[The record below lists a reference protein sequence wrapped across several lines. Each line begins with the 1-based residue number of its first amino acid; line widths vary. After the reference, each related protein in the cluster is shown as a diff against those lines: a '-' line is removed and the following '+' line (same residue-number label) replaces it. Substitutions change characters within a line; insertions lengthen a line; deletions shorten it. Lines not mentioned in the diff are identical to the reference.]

1 MTDFKK
7 SSEAEELAR
16 KARKVLQ
23 HLVEEPQLYDF
34 FQAVRL
40 LDQFQLVM
48 RYARE
53 GLKGT
58 PPVYP
63 AGTGPIV
70 QTSDSRGTV
79 SPSQWILRD
88 FFASTLRFDSSASLQ
103 FPDGALTKIRVPQDW
118 FDVGTDNPDRTTD
131 DGKVHVELANFGLIG
146 PAGKLPQHYTTLV
159 VERSRRFR
167 DQTFRRFLDIFI
179 HHFTV
184 RLYRSWVK
192 YRGAI
197 GYEYKKSAHSVGKR
211 PSNLVGESDPLTACL
226 AAIVGIGTPGLADRL
241 HVPDEVLYYHVG
253 NLVSRPRTAESLKK
267 MIREVFSVDAE
278 VIPFVGN
285 WLVLR
290 RNDRTRLASQDEPQG
305 HHAGLGKSAIVGSR
319 VWDNSST
326 FELRL
331 GPLPANV
338 FSRLLPG
345 QPDLAAIGDLVRFAV
360 GLQFS
365 VKVRLVIRHKEIPPL
380 QLHGREP
387 EKALCPRLGWSTWL
401 PSHSTGEACRDD
413 TSFELMM

>member
-1 MTDFKK
+1 MTEFKK
-7 SSEAEELAR
+7 SREAEELAI
-16 KARKVLQ
+16 KAREVLH

-34 FQAVRL
+34 FQTVRL

-48 RYARE
+48 RYASE

-58 PPVYP
+58 PPVIP
-63 AGTGPIV
+63 AGTGPIT
-70 QTSDSRGTV
+70 QTSDLRGKG
-79 SPSQWILRD
+79 SPSQWVLRD
-88 FFASTLRFDSSASLQ
+88 FFGSTLRFDSSASLQ
-103 FPDGALTKIRVPQDW
+103 FPDGVVTKISVPKDW
-118 FDVGTDNPDRTTD
+118 FGECNEYPDGTTD
-131 DGKVHVELANFGLIG
+131 DGMVHVELANFGLIG

-159 VERSRRFR
+159 VERSRRLR
-167 DQTFRRFLDIFI
+167 DKTFRKFLDVFI

-184 RLYRSWVK
+184 RMYRSWAK

-197 GYEYKKSAHSVGKR
+197 GYEYQKSAHSVGKR
-211 PSNLVGESDPLTACL
+211 TSNLVGESDPLTACL

-267 MIREVFSVDAE
+267 MICEVFSVDAE

-290 RNDRTRLASQDEPQG
+290 KNDRTRLASQGEPQG
-305 HHAGLGKSAIVGSR
+305 HHAALGKSVIVGSR
-319 VWDNSST
+319 VWDNSSA

-365 VKVRLVIRHKEIPPL
+365 VKVRLVIRHAEIPSL
-380 QLHGREP
+380 QLHAKEP
-387 EKALCPRLGWSTWL
+387 DKALCPRLGWSTWL
-401 PSHSTGEACRDD
+401 PSHSPAEACRDD
-413 TSFELMM
+413 TSFEITM